1 MSKQPP
7 NELNTHPSTH
17 SGSNGK
23 FTIIAAIIAAL
34 IAALIALRGF
44 SAHADNLYALIAAR
58 PTWILG
64 CLPFAILLLA
74 IAIVPMIPSMEHW
87 WERNSSKLLVSCA
100 LGIAALVWLASEVS
114 VDAAATAAMHG
125 LNEYVPF
132 IILLL
137 SLFVIS
143 GGISMG
149 GSFSATPRMNTGIL
163 AVGAVLANLLG
174 TTGASMLLIR
184 PLLQANSH
192 RSCRTHT
199 VVFFIFIVSNCGGLL
214 LPIGDPPLFLGY
226 LRGVPF
232 EWTLTLW
239 KPWLFVNA
247 ALLCVFYAIDLR
259 RWKQE
264 GFHQHRESMTHAK
277 GLTIHGTNN
286 AILLIL
292 AVLAVALVA
301 PGKSLPLLGVVAP
314 NLLREGMLVVLA
326 GFSMLITPMK
336 IRTLQGFSFTPIG
349 EVAAIFSGLF
359 LAMQIPMAVLSAN
372 GGELGINTPMA
383 FFWITGAL
391 SSVLDNA
398 PTYVVFLEVA
408 NTQTP
413 QHIAD
418 GILPLASGEFVRNDF
433 LAAISCGAVFMGAMT
448 YIGNGPNLMVR
459 AIAANEGVNMPSF
472 GRYIAWSCCVLLPI
486 LAAAS
491 YIFLR

>member
-1 MSKQPP
+1 MSTQSP
-7 NELNTHPSTH
+7 NTAQNHDEAH
-17 SGSNGK
+17 SVRAGK
-23 FTIIAAIIAAL
+23 FTIIGAIVAATL
-34 IAALIALRGF
+34 AALIALRGL
-44 SAHADNLYALIAAR
+44 SAHTENLYALVAAR
-58 PTWILG
+58 PTWIVG
-64 CLPFAILLLA
+64 CIPFAVLLLC
-74 IAIVPMIPSMEHW
+74 IAIVPMIPALEHW

-100 LGIAALVWLASEVS
+100 LGIAALAWLASQVS
-114 VDAAATAAMHG
+114 VEAAATAAMHG
-125 LNEYVPF
+125 LDEYVPF
-132 IILLL
+132 IILLF

-143 GGISMG
+143 GGISVG
-149 GSFSATPRMNTGIL
+149 GRFAATPRMNTGIL
-163 AVGAVLANLLG
+163 ALGAVLANLLG

-184 PLLQANSH
+184 PLLTANSH
-192 RSCRTHT
+192 RAFRAHT
-199 VVFFIFIVSNCGGLL
+199 VVFFIFVVSNCGGLL

-247 ALLCVFYAIDLR
+247 AILCVFYVIDLR

-264 GFHQHRESMTHAK
+264 GLHQHRESLTHGQGITLHGQSN
-277 GLTIHGTNN
+277 GL
-286 AILLIL
+286 LLIVS
-292 AVLAVALVA
+292 VLAVALVA
-301 PGKSLPLLGVVAP
+301 PEKPLPFIGVMAP
-314 NLLREGMLVVLA
+314 NLLREGILVALA
-326 GFSMLITPMK
+326 GFSLLITPMK

-359 LAMQIPMAVLSAN
+359 LAMQIPMAVLSTN
-372 GGELGINTPMA
+372 GGELGINTPLS
-383 FFWITGAL
+383 FFWITGGL

-413 QHIAD
+413 NFIAD
-418 GILPLASGEFVRNDF
+418 GVLPLTSGEFVRNDL

-459 AIAANEGVNMPSF
+459 AIAAKEGVNMPSF
-472 GRYIAWSCCVLLPI
+472 GGYIVWACCVLLPI

-491 YIFLR
+491 YLFLR

>member
-1 MSKQPP
+1 MSQQPP

-17 SGSNGK
+17 SESKGK
-23 FTIIAAIIAAL
+23 FTIIAAFIAAL
-34 IAALIALRGF
+34 MAALIALGGF
-44 SAHADNLYALIAAR
+44 GAHADNLYALIAAR

-74 IAIVPMIPSMEHW
+74 IAIVPMIPSVEHW

-100 LGIAALVWLASEVS
+100 LGIAALVWLAREVS

-247 ALLCVFYAIDLR
+247 ALLCVFYAVDLR

-264 GFHQHRESMTHAK
+264 GFHQHRKSLTHAK
-277 GLTIHGTNN
+277 GLTVHGTNN

-301 PGKSLPLLGVVAP
+301 PGKPLPLVGVVAP

-418 GILPLASGEFVRNDF
+418 GILPLAGGEFVRNDF

-459 AIAANEGVNMPSF
+459 AIASNEGVNMPSF

>member
-1 MSKQPP
+1 MSQQPP

-17 SGSNGK
+17 AGSNGK
-23 FTIIAAIIAAL
+23 FTIIAAIIAAV

-44 SAHADNLYALIAAR
+44 GAHADNLYALIAAR

-100 LGIAALVWLASEVS
+100 LGIAALVWLAREVS

-247 ALLCVFYAIDLR
+247 ALLCVFYAVDLR

-264 GFHQHRESMTHAK
+264 GFHQHRKSLTHAK
-277 GLTIHGTNN
+277 GLTVHGTCRGVGG
-286 AILLIL
+286 ARQT
-292 AVLAVALVA
+292 VATGWRCGAKLVA
-301 PGKSLPLLGVVAP
+301 
-314 NLLREGMLVVLA
+314 
-326 GFSMLITPMK
+326 
-336 IRTLQGFSFTPIG
+336 
-349 EVAAIFSGLF
+349 
-359 LAMQIPMAVLSAN
+359 
-372 GGELGINTPMA
+372 
-383 FFWITGAL
+383 
-391 SSVLDNA
+391 
-398 PTYVVFLEVA
+398 
-408 NTQTP
+408 
-413 QHIAD
+413 
-418 GILPLASGEFVRNDF
+418 
-433 LAAISCGAVFMGAMT
+433 
-448 YIGNGPNLMVR
+448 
-459 AIAANEGVNMPSF
+459 
-472 GRYIAWSCCVLLPI
+472 
-486 LAAAS
+486 
-491 YIFLR
+491 

>member
-1 MSKQPP
+1 MSTQLP
-7 NELNTHPSTH
+7 TH
-17 SGSNGK
+17 SQAHTDTHSAPHGK
-23 FTIIAAIIAAL
+23 MTILAAILAVTLVAL
-34 IAALIALRGF
+34 IAIRGH
-44 SAHADNLYALIAAR
+44 SAHTENLYALVAAR
-58 PTWILG
+58 PTWIVG
-64 CLPFAILLLA
+64 CIPFVVLLLS
-74 IAIVPMIPSMEHW
+74 IAIVPMIPAMEHW
-87 WERNSSKLLVSCA
+87 WERNSSKLLVSCT
-100 LGIAALVWLASEVS
+100 LGLAALAWLASQVS
-114 VDAAATAAMHG
+114 VDAAATATIHG

-143 GGISMG
+143 GGISVSG
-149 GSFSATPRMNTGIL
+149 KFTATPRMNTTIL
-163 AVGAVLANLLG
+163 ACGAVLANLLG

-184 PLLQANSH
+184 PLLKANAH
-192 RSCRTHT
+192 RSCRAPL
-199 VVFFIFIVSNCGGLL
+199 VIFFIFIVSNCGGLL

-247 ALLCVFYAIDLR
+247 AILCVFYVIDLR
-259 RWKQE
+259 GWKQE
-264 GFHQHRESMTHAK
+264 GFHQHRESVAHGQGITLHGQSN
-277 GLTIHGTNN
+277 GL
-286 AILLIL
+286 LLIFS
-292 AVLAVALVA
+292 VLAVALVA
-301 PGKSLPLLGVVAP
+301 PGKPLPFIGVMAP
-314 NLLREGMLVVLA
+314 NLLREGILLALA
-326 GFSMLITPMK
+326 GFSMLITPMR

-359 LAMQIPMAVLSAN
+359 LAMQIPMAVLSTN
-372 GGELGINTPMA
+372 GGELGINSPLS

-418 GILPLASGEFVRNDF
+418 GILPLSSGEFVRNDL

-459 AIAANEGVNMPSF
+459 AIAAKEGVNMPSF
-472 GRYIAWSCCVLLPI
+472 GRYIVWACCVLLPI

-491 YIFLR
+491 YLFLR

>member
-17 SGSNGK
+17 AGSNGK

-44 SAHADNLYALIAAR
+44 GAHADNLYALIAAR

-114 VDAAATAAMHG
+114 MDAAATAAMHG

-314 NLLREGMLVVLA
+314 NLLREGMLVALA

-398 PTYVVFLEVA
+398 PT
-408 NTQTP
+408 
-413 QHIAD
+413 
-418 GILPLASGEFVRNDF
+418 
-433 LAAISCGAVFMGAMT
+433 
-448 YIGNGPNLMVR
+448 
-459 AIAANEGVNMPSF
+459 
-472 GRYIAWSCCVLLPI
+472 
-486 LAAAS
+486 
-491 YIFLR
+491 